1 MLIGSSGI
9 QAGASE
15 AVLWDGV
22 GLVGIAAY
30 LTTLGVNLNGAQL
43 QSAERVATR
52 DGTTIVQGLTDEQ
65 NRVGAWI
72 AWLPQR
78 Y

>member
-1 MLIGSSGI
+1 M
-9 QAGASE
+9 
-15 AVLWDGV
+15 LWDGV